1 MRRSLIGMLA
11 LVMAAGC
18 SNADATAEGEAA
30 VSPQSDATGMQRGG
44 GAPYEVRGSQV
55 WDLPDPVSGRDYQVF
70 VHLPPS
76 YEQEPQRRYP
86 VLYVTDADYAF
97 PIIRQ
102 IGRRLNGEGPEI
114 DEFILIGLSYARG
127 DDGPT
132 SRRRDYT
139 PTANGPSTAEPGQIH
154 GGGPAYQTYLRDTVK
169 PFVADRFR
177 TDPARTLFLGH
188 SYGSLL
194 GAQILLTEP
203 EMFSGYIL
211 GSPSL
216 WYDQRHIFDV
226 EAAYAAAHRDLR
238 ANVYMYIGEYEG
250 VRAGDARFN
259 RSLDMVGD
267 NARFERMLKSR
278 NYPGLT
284 IRNEVLNDEDHLS
297 VAPRGFTHGLK
308 MLLPAG

>member
-1 MRRSLIGMLA
+1 MRLGLIGMLA
-11 LVMAAGC
+11 AVMAAGC

-30 VSPQSDATGMQRGG
+30 IAPQSGAPAGQRGG
-44 GAPYEVRGSQV
+44 GAPYEVLGTQV
-55 WDLPDPVSGRDYQVF
+55 WDVPDPVSSRDYQIF

-114 DEFILIGLSYARG
+114 EEFILIGLSYARG
-127 DDGPT
+127 DDGAT

-139 PTANGPSTAEPGQIH
+139 PTPNGPSTAPPGQVH
-154 GGGPAYQTYLRDTVK
+154 GGGAAYQTYLRDIVK

-216 WYDQRHIFDV
+216 WYDRRHIFDV
-226 EAAYAAAHRDLR
+226 EAAYAAGHRDLR

-250 VRAGDARFN
+250 VRAGDERFS
-259 RSLDMVGD
+259 RRLDMVAD
-267 NARFERMLKSR
+267 NARFERVLKSR

-308 MLLPAG
+308 LLLPER